1 VIELLGFAGAIA
13 VALAGTMIALL
24 FALVLL
30 VDLFGG
36 PRGREIGDQ
45 ECPVCRH
52 EYRPEDHA

>member
-36 PRGREIGDQ
+36 PRG
-45 ECPVCRH
+45 
-52 EYRPEDHA
+52 